1 MGLLLAQR
9 LAGRCLRRCPR
20 RIPGGDA
27 HLRLAM
33 APSSCLGDIPTW
45 LLVILAAVGGGV
57 ALSQLRI
64 QQRQIKE
71 QRTLSTA
78 TQPNAA
84 GHKQHASHRG
94 ADSNVG
100 VGLVAPYAENA
111 SDFPVFDAQFWYA
124 RPSGL
129 SDPDNLSVIMPHKQ
143 ATTTPR
149 FSAARARE
157 QTILTFR
164 DAEGVHWVRMPRRHP
179 QRANPRYGTRER
191 RSHPRGDAAH
201 AAAGHLAAAHARARR
216 NPPARPDQGQ
226 KETQGGSAPRRLQS
240 CSPDLP
246 RPRAGSS
253 AAAPAA

>member
-1 MGLLLAQR
+1 MQR
-9 LAGRCLRRCPR
+9 RWDFSWLKDWRVGAFAGVLAGFLVGMLIFGSPW
-20 RIPGGDA
+20 
-27 HLRLAM
+27 HLPPAW
-33 APSSCLGDIPTW
+33 GDIPTW

-71 QRTLSTA
+71 QQDALDRDATERRRAQTA
-78 TQPNAA
+78 RVFTGVP
-84 GHKQHASHRG
+84 
-94 ADSNVG
+94 DSNVG

-164 DAEGVHWVRMPRRHP
+164 DAEGVHWVRMPD
-179 QRANPRYGTRER
+179 GTLSEQTR
-191 RSHPRGDAAH
+191 DT
-201 AAAGHLAAAHARARR
+201 ARASVQAILPETPLTPPPVTSPPPMPELER
-216 NPPARPDQGQ
+216 NP
-226 KETQGGSAPRRLQS
+226 
-240 CSPDLP
+240 
-246 RPRAGSS
+246 
-253 AAAPAA
+253 